1 MRSYELIARA
11 FVGEPGGLSRD
22 DVLDNV
28 THYWLTNT
36 AISAARLYWE
46 SKLAFFDVKGV
57 EIPVG
62 VTVFPDELYP
72 APLSWAERAYPK
84 LIHYNK
90 VDEGG
95 HFAAWEQPQ
104 TFVGGDAGDVPV
116 AAVTSDGRAARR
128 GRVPGPRRRDRA
140 GSTPDRSRRAGLR
153 GRVVVVQFCTF
164 SCINWLRTVPYV
176 KAWAGKYRD
185 AGLVVLG
192 VHSPEFPFEHDLDK
206 IRSALAGMGIDYP
219 IAVDNEFAVW
229 RAFDNAYWPALYF
242 VDARGTLSPP
252 PLRRGGLR
260 ALGAGHPAAARRGG
274 ERRCR
279 PRPGGVEP
287 DGVSLPA
294 DWHTLESPETYVGYA
309 RATGFASP
317 GGLVTRP
324 PPGLR
329 GAATARA
336 QPVGAVRRLDGAAA
350 DHDPERARR
359 PDRAPLPRT
368 RRQPGAGRADRRSAG
383 PLPGAGRRGAAP
395 PGHGLDVDEQGEG
408 TVTEERLYQLV
419 RQDGRITDRTFEI
432 TFLDAGAQAY
442 VFTFG

>member
-1 MRSYELIARA
+1 LGIHTNMPATVPPDVSCALQIGGPAPAGLSAEEQTAYDVLDNFFKTGVGYANEMANRPQTLYGIADSPVGLAAWMLDHDVRSYELIARA

-46 SKLAFFDVKGV
+46 SKLAFFDAKGV

-104 TFVGGDAGDVPV
+104 IFAGRDAVDVPV
-116 AAVTSDGRAARR
+116 AAAMSTAQLPVEGAFPALDGASAWLNSR
-128 GRVPGPRRRDRA
+128 PL
-140 GSTPDRSRRAGLR
+140 TPQALR

-176 KAWAGKYRD
+176 RAWAGKYRD

-192 VHSPEFPFEHDLDK
+192 VHTPEFPFEHDLDK

-219 IAVDNEFAVW
+219 VAVDNAFAVW
-229 RAFDNAYWPALYF
+229 RAFDNATGPRSTSSTPG
-242 VDARGTLSPP
+242 DAVATTTS
-252 PLRRGGLR
+252 
-260 ALGAGHPAAARRGG
+260 ARRTTSA
-274 ERRCR
+274 RSRSSSSCS
-279 PRPGGVEP
+279 PRPGAP
-287 DGVSLPA
+287 TS
-294 DWHTLESPETYVGYA
+294 
-309 RATGFASP
+309 
-317 GGLVTRP
+317 TR
-324 PPGLR
+324 
-329 GAATARA
+329 T
-336 QPVGAVRRLDGAAA
+336 
-350 DHDPERARR
+350 
-359 PDRAPLPRT
+359 
-368 RRQPGAGRADRRSAG
+368 S
-383 PLPGAGRRGAAP
+383 
-395 PGHGLDVDEQGEG
+395 
-408 TVTEERLYQLV
+408 
-419 RQDGRITDRTFEI
+419 
-432 TFLDAGAQAY
+432 
-442 VFTFG
+442 